1 MGESF
6 PLVVAGGSVFVQI
19 ITSKKWCDLSGP
31 RYAHSTFQQTS
42 LDFAGMASTTPY
54 SRPGTAFYA
63 CLLFVVSCQPLFCW
77 RSRGSAENMMMW
89 WLEDANGNR
98 LLA

>member
-31 RYAHSTFQQTS
+31 RYAHSTFIPT
-42 LDFAGMASTTPY
+42 DEFG
-54 SRPGTAFYA
+54 
-63 CLLFVVSCQPLFCW
+63 FC
-77 RSRGSAENMMMW
+77 RYGKYNSV
-89 WLEDANGNR
+89 L
-98 LLA
+98 